1 MRVVVITLQSLL
13 FSTKAPLAQKYGNMT
28 NTQQVGRFERNE
40 IGDLLGFNTGPV
52 DSENPTT
59 YHSI

>member
-1 MRVVVITLQSLL
+1 MLMLL
-13 FSTKAPLAQKYGNMT
+13 LAQKCGDAI
-28 NTQQVGRFERNE
+28 NTQQARRSERNE

-59 YHSI
+59 CQSI